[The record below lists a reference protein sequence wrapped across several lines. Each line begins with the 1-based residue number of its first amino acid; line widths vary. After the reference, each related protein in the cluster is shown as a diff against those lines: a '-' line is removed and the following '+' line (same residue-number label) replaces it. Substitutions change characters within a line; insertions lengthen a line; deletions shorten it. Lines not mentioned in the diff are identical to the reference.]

1 MVLSSIYFL
10 DLKGKVLLSRDY
22 RGDISPEAADRF
34 MTLLSEMEEQQVA
47 VTPIIT
53 INNITY
59 VHIRHANLYGTLPE
73 GLRWRQCP
81 FTVG

>member
-34 MTLLSEMEEQQVA
+34 ITLLSEMEEQQVTA
-47 VTPIIT
+47 TPIIT
-53 INNITY
+53 SNNITY
-59 VHIRHANLYGTLPE
+59 VYIRHANLYGTHT
-73 GLRWRQCP
+73 LRG
-81 FTVG
+81 FVAT

>member
-34 MTLLSEMEEQQVA
+34 IALLAEMEEQQVA
-47 VTPIIT
+47 ATPIIT
-53 INNITY
+53 ANSITY
-59 VHIRHANLYGTLPE
+59 VHTRHANLYGTRAE
-73 GLRWRQCP
+73 GAQQWRSL
-81 FTVG
+81 TVG